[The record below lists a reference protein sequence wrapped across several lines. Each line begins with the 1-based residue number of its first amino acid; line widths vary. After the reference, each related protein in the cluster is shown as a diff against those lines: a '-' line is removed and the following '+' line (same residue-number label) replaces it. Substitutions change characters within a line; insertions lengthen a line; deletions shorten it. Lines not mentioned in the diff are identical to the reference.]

1 MKRIVV
7 TSHNPVKMQAALKGF
22 QHVFTG
28 EGFCIEE
35 ISVSSGVSD
44 QPISDEATRKG
55 AITRAQNGRKAQPE
69 GDFWVGIEGGC
80 EYIDDEMVS
89 FAWVVILGKDMCG
102 SARTGVFRLP
112 REVQA
117 LVESGL
123 ELGDADDRVFGINN
137 SKQDAGAVGLLTGN
151 VITRAD
157 LYEHAVILAL
167 IPFKNQALY
176 QDG

>member
-7 TSHNPVKMQAALKGF
+7 TSQNPVKVEAVLRGF
-22 QHVFTG
+22 QRIFPL
-28 EGFCIEE
+28 EE
-35 ISVSSGVSD
+35 FSVEAISVSSGVSD
-44 QPISDEATRKG
+44 QPLSDEATRQG
-55 AITRAQNGRKAQPE
+55 ANTRAHNGRKAQPE

-80 EYIDDEMVS
+80 DYIDDEMVS
-89 FAWVVILGKDMCG
+89 YAWVVVMGKEMCG

-123 ELGDADDRVFGINN
+123 ELGDADDCVFGSKN
-137 SKQDAGAVGLLTGN
+137 SKQEDGAVGLLTGN
-151 VITRAD
+151 VITRTD

-167 IPFKNQALY
+167 IPFKNQVLY
-176 QDG
+176 QGR